1 WLIPARGQSRFRAIA
16 ASLERAHI
24 RRGRPGKEPAW
35 VRQRGNM
42 STAHRRRR
50 TKSASIEAVAGNGLL
65 HRRALLGS
73 GFVYAGAMSTGA
85 LGSFAA
91 AAEPLTDAPWSLEPG
106 AAIGPYERPSRFE
119 NGVVRTLN
127 NPNGQP
133 GGQGARTHLI
143 NGTITP
149 NGLHFVV

>member
-1 WLIPARGQSRFRAIA
+1 
-16 ASLERAHI
+16 
-24 RRGRPGKEPAW
+24 
-35 VRQRGNM
+35 M

-91 AAEPLTDAPWSLEPG
+91 AAEPLTDAPWSSNPVRQSGLMSGHPG
-106 AAIGPYERPSRFE
+106 LRMASCVP
-119 NGVVRTLN
+119 
-127 NPNGQP
+127 
-133 GGQGARTHLI
+133 
-143 NGTITP
+143 
-149 NGLHFVV
+149 